1 MKRART
7 VLVFGSFDI
16 LHPGHLAFLRAAKK
30 YGDRLIVVVNRDL
43 TYRKEKGR
51 APVFSERERLA
62 IVQSLRDVSRAVLG
76 DRPGSWTA
84 IRRLRPD
91 IIGVGYD
98 QRADH
103 PGLAAQRAHLRKP
116 PKIVKIPR
124 FNHRKY
130 KSSLIKKHIRDME
143 HEK

>member
-1 MKRART
+1 MRT
-7 VLVFGSFDI
+7 ILVFGSFDI

-30 YGDRLIVVVNRDL
+30 YGDRLVVVVNRDV

-51 APVFSERERLA
+51 APIFSERERLA
-62 IVQSLRDVSRAVLG
+62 IVQSLHLVSRAVLG

-103 PGLAAQRAHLRKP
+103 PGLAVQLAHLRKH
-116 PKIVKIPR
+116 PKIVKLQR
-124 FNHRKY
+124 FHHRKY
-130 KSSLIKKHIRDME
+130 KSTLVKKRIRDAE
-143 HEK
+143 RNP

>member
-1 MKRART
+1 MRT

-30 YGDRLIVVVNRDL
+30 YGDRLVVVINRDI

-51 APVFSERERLA
+51 APVFSEQDRLA
-62 IVQSLRDVSRAVLG
+62 IIRSLRDVSRAVLG

-91 IIGVGYD
+91 VIGIGYD

-103 PGLAAQRAHLRKP
+103 PGLAAQLAHLRKR
-116 PKIVKIPR
+116 PKLVKLPK
-124 FNHRKY
+124 FHHRKY
-130 KSSLIKKHIRDME
+130 KSTLIKKRVYDRH
-143 HEK
+143 